1 MNIEVTFSAKDVC
14 AARAPVFD
22 VAAVLERYFAAV
34 AVSII
39 GGGVICDLDEA
50 RDGKEVM
57 RCPRKVRRGE
67 QVQSTDVAHLRRLPD
82 AALHRGHRSLQI
94 PEIRRM
100 MLT

>member
-14 AARAPVFD
+14 AARAPVLD

-67 QVQSTDVAHLRRLPD
+67 QVQSTDVAHLREVARH
-82 AALHRGHRSLQI
+82 AALASRTLEASKFQRYGG
-94 PEIRRM
+94 
-100 MLT
+100 